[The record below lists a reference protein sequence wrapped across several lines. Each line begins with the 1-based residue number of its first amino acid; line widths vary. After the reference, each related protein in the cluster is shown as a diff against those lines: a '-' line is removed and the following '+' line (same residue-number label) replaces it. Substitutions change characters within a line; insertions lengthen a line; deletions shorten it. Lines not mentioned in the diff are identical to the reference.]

1 MKYTVEDIINVI
13 EKEDLMIEVDLRQ
26 LNPNEKLT
34 VQGVD
39 SLDVASLLFGIEDYY
54 NIKIDNESI
63 GNGEWR
69 TINSILENMER
80 LIP

>member
-1 MKYTVEDIINVI
+1 MKYTIDDILNII
-13 EKEDLMIEVDLRQ
+13 EKEDLMIDVDLRQ
-26 LNPNEKLT
+26 VDPNERLT

-39 SLDVASLLFGIEDYY
+39 SLDLASLLFGIEDHYK
-54 NIKIDNESI
+54 IKIDNESI

-69 TINSILENMER
+69 TINSILENMEK